1 MYQSFTDKLQGDV
14 KSDLRYIPSTQ
25 RCNKAVILFVQVIP
39 DSNTTLVLSLHHPQ
53 AQMREFAVKRLGD
66 LLEGKEVKLI
76 N

>member
-1 MYQSFTDKLQGDV
+1 MYQSFTDELKGDV
-14 KSDLRYIPSTQ
+14 KSDLRYIHLQ
-25 RCNKAVILFVQVIP
+25 HCKKAVILFVQVIP
-39 DSNTTLVLSLHHPQ
+39 DTNTTLVLSLHHPQ